1 MARLNLLEETRFEKL
16 PISVFK
22 NSKEGVITDENGN
35 FYFESKENYTALLV
49 SFVGYQTKEIKLKPG
64 LNKDLKIELIS
75 GTELKEVIVYTG
87 KTSKKNNPALDILRK
102 IWERRRKNGLKMFK
116 QYEYEKYEKVE
127 FDLNTIDSA
136 LMNSKVFKG
145 MEFVFDQI
153 DTSHVTGKTFLP
165 IFINETLSDVFGD
178 NETKKT
184 KEITKANKN
193 SGLGTGNGV
202 NTFIKDLFLFLNFFL
217 VLNKKLFYVH
227 KFVLK

>member
-1 MARLNLLEETRFEKL
+1 MKAKIILLFLFFSAALLGQTKVGGKVVDDFGD
-16 PISVFK
+16 PVAFANVIFK

-35 FYFESKENYTALLV
+35 FYFESKENYSTLVV

-64 LNKDLKIELIS
+64 LNTGLKIELVY
-75 GTELKEVIVYTG
+75 GTELKEVVVYTG

-116 QYEYEKYEKVE
+116 QYEYDKYEKVE

-136 LMNSKVFKG
+136 FMNSKVFKG

-153 DTSHVTGKTFLP
+153 DTSRITGKTYLP
-165 IFINETLSDVFGD
+165 IFINETLSEMYGD

-184 KEITKANKN
+184 KKFITNKIEATK
-193 SGLGTGNGV
+193 S
-202 NTFIKDLFLFLNFFL
+202 KDDEWESF
-217 VLNKKLFYVH
+217 
-227 KFVLK
+227 